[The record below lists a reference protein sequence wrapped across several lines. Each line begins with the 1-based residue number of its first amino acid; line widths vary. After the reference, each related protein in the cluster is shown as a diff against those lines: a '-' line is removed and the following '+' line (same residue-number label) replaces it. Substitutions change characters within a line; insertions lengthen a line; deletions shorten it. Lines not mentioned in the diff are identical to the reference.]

1 MKTNHSTTSKTTRR
15 TAALVEV
22 ARLMKAADH
31 AGYADYNDVRVQ
43 DHHVCLDVRDWGD
56 WEVPADAHDDGQG
69 DYDWQVMTAAT
80 RAHPT
85 VKLTYA
91 ASEKNWLCVMAA

>member
-1 MKTNHSTTSKTTRR
+1 
-15 TAALVEV
+15 
-22 ARLMKAADH
+22 
-31 AGYADYNDVRVQ
+31 VRVQ

-80 RAHPT
+80 RARLSRILDAASKTHPT